1 MAVLASGSTKARVVL
16 VTGASS
22 GLGKACC
29 ERLSRQS
36 DIRVYGASRQAVVAD
51 HWTHIPM
58 DVTDDASV
66 AAGVDEI
73 VRRECRLDVLVHCA
87 GVSLA
92 GAIEDTSVAEAA
104 QQFDTNYFGTIRMIR
119 AVLPQMRCQGSGS
132 IVAMGSIAGLMGLPF
147 LAHYSASKFALDGLI
162 EALRT
167 EIAPFGVEATIVH
180 PGDFQTAFGVNRR
193 ICQNHGESSAYFAR
207 CRDTVRFY
215 DAAEQT
221 GGAPDAVARKVERL
235 VRMRRLPVRVVVG
248 APLEIGATL
257 AKRVLP
263 ARWFEFV
270 FRKVHSP

>member
-1 MAVLASGSTKARVVL
+1 MASQASGSAKARVVL

-22 GLGKACC
+22 GLGQACC
-29 ERLSRQS
+29 DRLSRTPNT
-36 DIRVYGASRQAVVAD
+36 RVYGASRKAVAAD
-51 HWTHIPM
+51 RWTHIPM

-66 AAGVDEI
+66 AAGVAEI
-73 VRRECRLDVLVHCA
+73 VDREGRIDALVHCA

-92 GAIEDTSVAEAA
+92 GAIEDTSVEEAA
-104 QQFDTNYFGTIRMIR
+104 RQFDTNYFGTIRAIR
-119 AVLPQMRCQGSGS
+119 AVLPQMRCQGSGH
-132 IVAMGSIAGLMGLPF
+132 IIAMGSIAGLMGLPF

-162 EALRT
+162 EALRS
-167 EIAPFGVEATIVH
+167 EVAPFGVEATIVH
-180 PGDFQTAFGVNRR
+180 PGDFQTAFGANRR
-193 ICQNHGESSAYFAR
+193 MCHGQGESSAYFAR

-221 GGAPDAVARKVERL
+221 GSAPDAVARKVERL
-235 VRMRRLPVRVVVG
+235 IGMRRLPVRVVVG
-248 APLEIGATL
+248 APLEIGATF